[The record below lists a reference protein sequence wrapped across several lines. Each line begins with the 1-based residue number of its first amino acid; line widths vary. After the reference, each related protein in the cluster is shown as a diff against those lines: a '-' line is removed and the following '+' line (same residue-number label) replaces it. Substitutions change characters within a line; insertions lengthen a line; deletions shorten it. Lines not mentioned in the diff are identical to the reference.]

1 MPKIAFLVT
10 EDWYFV
16 SHRLPLGIAAR
27 SAGYDVVVITRARMH
42 TALIESHG
50 LRVLPF
56 EMNRR
61 GLNPFVL
68 IREIL
73 QVLRIYLSE
82 RPDIVHHVALRP
94 VLVGKSPPDPQ
105 AYKENFPHLQEWTFF
120 SRAIK
125 YFINA
130 EAICL
135 SPV

>member
-16 SHRLPLGIAAR
+16 SHRLPLGIAAK

-42 TALIESHG
+42 TALIKSHG
-50 LRVLPF
+50 LRVLPL

-94 VLVGKSPPDPQ
+94 VLVGGIAARSVGIRRVVSAFAGMGILFTGNKIF
-105 AYKENFPHLQEWTFF
+105 Y
-120 SRAIK
+120 
-125 YFINA
+125 
-130 EAICL
+130 
-135 SPV
+135 